1 MAPRKRKLK
10 KWTTRADN
18 QIIALRAQGLSNA
31 KIGEKIGRSANSEDS
46 AAPTCASR
54 VLISPRVL
62 RKTTKETAPAAVEV
76 AKKVLTQENF
86 NKTDPSTPLTE
97 MATSLAKLTAYVS
110 MLEAQTLPYCVRS
123 MKFKRLSESDW
134 VSTR

>member
-10 KWTTRADN
+10 KWTTRVDN

-31 KIGEKIGRSANSEDS
+31 KIGEKIGRSANSVAQRCKRRSDIAKGS
-46 AAPTCASR
+46 QGRP
-54 VLISPRVL
+54 
-62 RKTTKETAPAAVEV
+62 TKETAPAAVEV

-110 MLEAQTLPYCVRS
+110 MLEAQNASLLRKINEIQKTLR
-123 MKFKRLSESDW
+123 E
-134 VSTR
+134 

>member
-10 KWTTRADN
+10 KWTTRLDN

-31 KIGEKIGRSANSEDS
+31 KIGEKIGRSANSV
-46 AAPTCASR
+46 AQRCTH
-54 VLISPRVL
+54 L
-62 RKTTKETAPAAVEV
+62 RGQGADIAKGSHGRPSKKTAPAAVEV

-86 NKTDPSTPLTE
+86 NKIDPSTPLTE

-110 MLEAQTLPYCVRS
+110 MLEAQNASLLRKINEIQKTLR
-123 MKFKRLSESDW
+123 E
-134 VSTR
+134 